1 SHMTP
6 RQVRRAAERKA
17 RKQERKAAVG
27 SVIAPEDAASSQIH
41 EQPIEPPGSPTQSP
55 ERSDGSEPTPIS
67 PSQLAANRANSQL
80 SSGPK
85 SPEGKA
91 KSSLNAVKTALTG

>member
-1 SHMTP
+1 MTP

-17 RKQERKAAVG
+17 LKQARKAANI
-27 SVIAPEDAASSQIH
+27 SVFSS
-41 EQPIEPPGSPTQSP
+41 EQPIAVPEPPIRSP
-55 ERSDGSEPTPIS
+55 ERSDGFTQAALDATPTIS

-80 SSGPK
+80 STGPK

-91 KSSLNAVKTALTG
+91 KSSLNAVKTALTGRT